1 MATGWGP
8 YFDAMFPPARVTAWI
23 DFKRMSTGVN
33 IARRLWD
40 RREELRQEY
49 CDICW
54 RLRSDDL
61 PARHPGAFHYF
72 EGSRWV
78 VDRREDLPTS
88 RDVEVYIRGTQD
100 PDGMVEREIVVH
112 QLHADSPI
120 TPRQARQVA
129 RRLIAAADEV
139 GELTD

>member
-1 MATGWGP
+1 MKDSWLPGMATGWGP

-23 DFKRMSTGVN
+23 NFKRMSTGVN

-61 PARHPGAFHYF
+61 PARH
-72 EGSRWV
+72 
-78 VDRREDLPTS
+78 
-88 RDVEVYIRGTQD
+88 
-100 PDGMVEREIVVH
+100 
-112 QLHADSPI
+112 QLTESHDAHSDSPNFQ
-120 TPRQARQVA
+120 P
-129 RRLIAAADEV
+129 E
-139 GELTD
+139 

>member
-8 YFDAMFPPARVTAWI
+8 YFDAMFAPARVTAWI
-23 DFKRMSTGVN
+23 NFKRMSTGVN

-61 PARHPGAFHYF
+61 PARH
-72 EGSRWV
+72 
-78 VDRREDLPTS
+78 
-88 RDVEVYIRGTQD
+88 
-100 PDGMVEREIVVH
+100 
-112 QLHADSPI
+112 QLTA
-120 TPRQARQVA
+120 
-129 RRLIAAADEV
+129 IAAAEAMLVFTACRVDADPADRTGRV
-139 GELTD
+139 FCRKPWPGNSR